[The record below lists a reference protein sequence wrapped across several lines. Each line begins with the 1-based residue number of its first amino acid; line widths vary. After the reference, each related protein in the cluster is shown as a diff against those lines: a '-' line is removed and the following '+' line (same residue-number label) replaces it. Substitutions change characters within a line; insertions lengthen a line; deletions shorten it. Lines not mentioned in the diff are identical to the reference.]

1 MDAAG
6 AGRPG
11 TERTL
16 AWRQP
21 RARRREFVLEA
32 GDAALAT
39 LRTAGYAASRGELT
53 AAGQRFTLRAAGRR
67 VTVAGTGAG
76 TGGGAGVG
84 AVEGGQVAVLHRSW
98 TGARGTV
105 ELPGG
110 ERLAWTRAGGWRP
123 RWLLAGPAGQELAAI
138 RPRTRL
144 ARFEATVEV
153 APAAATRPDLLPL
166 LGLAWFTL
174 VAMRSH
180 PVVAGSAG

>member
-6 AGRPG
+6 AAGRLG

-32 GDAALAT
+32 GGAALAT

-67 VTVAGTGAG
+67 VTVAGTG
-76 TGGGAGVG
+76 GGAGV
-84 AVEGGQVAVLHRSW
+84 EGGRVAVLHRSW

-110 ERLAWTRAGGWRP
+110 ERLAWARAGGWRP
-123 RWLLAGPAGQELAAI
+123 RWVLAGPAGQELAAI

-180 PVVAGSAG
+180 PVVAGSGG

>member
-6 AGRPG
+6 AAGRLG

-67 VTVAGTGAG
+67 VTMAG
-76 TGGGAGVG
+76 TGGGAG
-84 AVEGGQVAVLHRSW
+84 VEGGQVAVLHRSW
-98 TGARGTV
+98 TGARSTV

>member
-1 MDAAG
+1 VDAAG
-6 AGRPG
+6 AGGPG
-11 TERTL
+11 AGSAL

-32 GDAALAT
+32 GDAVLAT
-39 LRTAGYAASRGELT
+39 LRTSGYAASRGELT
-53 AAGQRFTLRAAGRR
+53 AAGRRFTLRAAGRR
-67 VTVAGTGAG
+67 VTVTAAA
-76 TGGGAGVG
+76 GGGGG
-84 AVEGGQVAVLHRSW
+84 PGGGQVAVLHRSW

-110 ERLAWTRAGGWRP
+110 ERLAWARAGGWPP
-123 RWLLAGPAGQELAAI
+123 RWLLAGQAGQQLAAI

-144 ARFEATVEV
+144 ARFEATVELD
-153 APAAATRPDLLPL
+153 PAAAARPDLLPL

-180 PVVAGSAG
+180 PVVAGSGG